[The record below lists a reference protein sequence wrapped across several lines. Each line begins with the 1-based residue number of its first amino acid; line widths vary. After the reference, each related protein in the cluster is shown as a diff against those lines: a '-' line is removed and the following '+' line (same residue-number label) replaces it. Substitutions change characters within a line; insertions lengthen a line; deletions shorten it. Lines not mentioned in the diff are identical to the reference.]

1 MTIATLSEQ
10 VYPFVLIERAPV
22 IHAFLLKKKPDVSM
36 SETKVG
42 TWLEECFG
50 SSFNLRN
57 EDEHEI
63 QPTQGPLPKSTRCNV
78 HYDENEKI
86 DAETTKIAYRKKPTC
101 A

>member
-42 TWLEECFG
+42 T
-50 SSFNLRN
+50 
-57 EDEHEI
+57 
-63 QPTQGPLPKSTRCNV
+63 
-78 HYDENEKI
+78 
-86 DAETTKIAYRKKPTC
+86 
-101 A
+101 